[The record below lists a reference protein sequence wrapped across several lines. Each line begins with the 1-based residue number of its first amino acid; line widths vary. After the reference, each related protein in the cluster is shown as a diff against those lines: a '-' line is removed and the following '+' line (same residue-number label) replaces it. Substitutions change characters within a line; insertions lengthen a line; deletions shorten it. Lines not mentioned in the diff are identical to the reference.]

1 VTRPP
6 TQVPRDASLSNPLEQ
21 GHCVFTLFEN
31 GYIDS
36 SYLQKLYWYSSKNS
50 EILKPGASFKMK
62 TDIRNGLLAHATALI
77 LLHLALMTPPSIL
90 SQKKLALY
98 FFPLILACNIYSW
111 QMNLGF
117 LAVVQGLW
125 AGELLLFKNPRED
138 FKLLHFE
145 RARPRNKTGI
155 NKEDGDCDSG
165 KIKGDKE
172 EKKDEEI
179 LPWGE
184 PFPPSIYQ
192 RFWWVLKLTQSLR
205 YTSWD
210 TSSNT
215 SALVIPQSSSSTK
228 AQVTWLVKQLGFIG
242 TCLLILDTTNL
253 YMHYDPYFQITTAI
267 DETLPRRL
275 STFLSSYYLNVVPP
289 RAIRILV
296 LGSQQYAI
304 FSLVGCI
311 PAVLMVVLG
320 WIGGVSEFYGRK
332 ENYLPV
338 MGNPLVILD
347 GGLRGFWGKFWHQIL
362 REVLHPQLF
371 D

>member
-1 VTRPP
+1 VSFFYSK
-6 TQVPRDASLSNPLEQ
+6 TQEKTSSFCISKERD
-21 GHCVFTLFEN
+21 
-31 GYIDS
+31 
-36 SYLQKLYWYSSKNS
+36 
-50 EILKPGASFKMK
+50 
-62 TDIRNGLLAHATALI
+62 
-77 LLHLALMTPPSIL
+77 
-90 SQKKLALY
+90 
-98 FFPLILACNIYSW
+98 
-111 QMNLGF
+111 
-117 LAVVQGLW
+117 QGLS
-125 AGELLLFKNPRED
+125 
-138 FKLLHFE
+138 
-145 RARPRNKTGI
+145 
-155 NKEDGDCDSG
+155 DSG